1 MKSNIASHFAVFQMY
16 GVNTAEAM
24 ELLEN
29 FLAMNPDSE

>member
-1 MKSNIASHFAVFQMY
+1 MKSSIASHFAVQMY